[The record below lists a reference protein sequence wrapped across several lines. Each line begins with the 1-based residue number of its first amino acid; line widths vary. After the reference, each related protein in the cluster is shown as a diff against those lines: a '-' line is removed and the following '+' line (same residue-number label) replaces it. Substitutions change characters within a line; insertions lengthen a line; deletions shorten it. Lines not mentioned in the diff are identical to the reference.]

1 MPIFEYKCNDC
12 GFVTEFLQKSFGKE
26 NHVCKKCKSP
36 NIQKLFSPFAV
47 VHKNYGRVCDWMPDG
62 KCPDDEDI
70 CPPGTC
76 PHA

>member
-12 GFVTEFLQKSFGKE
+12 GYVMEFLLKSSGKE

-36 NIQKLFSPFAV
+36 NVQKLFSTFAV
-47 VHKNYGRVCDWMPDG
+47 VQKSSERVCDWMPDG
-62 KCPDDEDI
+62 KCPDEDI
-70 CPPGTC
+70 CPQDTC